1 MVLSLELLD
10 LEEAAFFPTQPSSH
24 ERLVNLTTTERGEQ
38 EEEVVVGL
46 KRCLCVENTV
56 LTIPLFLALGSA

>member
-10 LEEAAFFPTQPSSH
+10 LEVRPSSLLCLV
-24 ERLVNLTTTERGEQ
+24 RLLDLITTERGE
-38 EEEVVVGL
+38 EEAVVGL
-46 KRCLCVENTV
+46 KRCPCVENAV

>member
-24 ERLVNLTTTERGEQ
+24 ERLVNLTTTERGE
-38 EEEVVVGL
+38 EEVVVGL
-46 KRCLCVENTV
+46 KQCLCVENTV

>member
-24 ERLVNLTTTERGEQ
+24 ERLVNLTTTERGE
-38 EEEVVVGL
+38 EEVVVGL

>member
-24 ERLVNLTTTERGEQ
+24 EPYDLLTTTERGE

>member
-24 ERLVNLTTTERGEQ
+24 ERLVNLTTTERGGEQ
-38 EEEVVVGL
+38 EVVGL

>member
-10 LEEAAFFPTQPSSH
+10 LEEAAFFPTQPS
-24 ERLVNLTTTERGEQ
+24 V